1 MARIIGSVPL
11 IKLGLPPLIVTT
23 KYRLRYLEVLGEVR
37 RSQLRA
43 STHARR

>member
-23 KYRLRYLEVLGEVR
+23 KHRLRYLQVLQEVR
-37 RSQLRA
+37 YSHVRA
-43 STHARR
+43 THARS